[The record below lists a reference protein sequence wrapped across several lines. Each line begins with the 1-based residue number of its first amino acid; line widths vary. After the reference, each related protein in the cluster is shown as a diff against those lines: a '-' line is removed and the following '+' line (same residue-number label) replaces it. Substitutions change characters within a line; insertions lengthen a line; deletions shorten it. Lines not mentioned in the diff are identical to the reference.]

1 VLAFKRVCGAYQLVM
16 ERVRGIPLDCIN
28 GVGRADAVLNAESTW
43 NLTVIGPFGAFGEL
57 G

>member
-1 VLAFKRVCGAYQLVM
+1 MLAFKRVCGAYQLVM